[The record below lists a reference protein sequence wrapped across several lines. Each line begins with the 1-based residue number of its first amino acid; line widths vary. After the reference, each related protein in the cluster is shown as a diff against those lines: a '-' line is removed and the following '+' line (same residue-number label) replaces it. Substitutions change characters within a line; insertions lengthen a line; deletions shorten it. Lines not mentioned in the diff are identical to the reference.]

1 VKGADRWGPAVSERG
16 KKKKRVR
23 ELGCRGWLAC
33 WPVVL
38 VGSTTDFRDCRP
50 MKKVK
55 ALEIYLIKGLS
66 LSLNLDTFQI
76 QTSHK

>member
-1 VKGADRWGPAVSERG
+1 
-16 KKKKRVR
+16 
-23 ELGCRGWLAC
+23 
-33 WPVVL
+33 
-38 VGSTTDFRDCRP
+38 